1 MLLLFLVFPI
11 LASILLWKR
20 ELQVTSLRVLLFWP
34 RRFANTKS
42 ADQPARSSSLFSA
55 FAIRF
60 LQSMISELAID
71 STSLANLCSLAGW
84 FQIDLLGNLEDR
96 FRHVNAHLYM

>member
-1 MLLLFLVFPI
+1 MEERAAGHFTKSVII
-11 LASILLWKR
+11 LASAVC
-20 ELQVTSLRVLLFWP
+20 EQQ
-34 RRFANTKS
+34 S
-42 ADQPARSSSLFSA
+42 ADQPARSRSLFSA

-84 FQIDLLGNLEDR
+84 SQIDLLGNLEDR
-96 FRHVNAHLYM
+96 FRHVDAHLYI